1 MFPQKLLLEPQ
12 NSIKT
17 ISSLSEDIINM
28 QIEFLQKETLP
39 RSGINRGLSVAKS
52 IMWEKYQTQS
62 FKPIARI

>member
-52 IMWEKYQTQS
+52 IT
-62 FKPIARI
+62 

>member
-17 ISSLSEDIINM
+17 ISSLSEDMINM

-39 RSGINRGLSVAKS
+39 RSAINRGLSVAES
-52 IMWEKYQTQS
+52 IT
-62 FKPIARI
+62 